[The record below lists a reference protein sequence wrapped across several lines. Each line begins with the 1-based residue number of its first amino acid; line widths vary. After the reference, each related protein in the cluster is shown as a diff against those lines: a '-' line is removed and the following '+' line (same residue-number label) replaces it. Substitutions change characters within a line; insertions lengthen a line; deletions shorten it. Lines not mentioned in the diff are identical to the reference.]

1 VSLYT
6 EIKRRKVFRVAAV
19 YAATAFVVLQA
30 ADLALP
36 RLGVPEWAMSL
47 IVVLL
52 ALGFPVAL
60 VLGWALELAPDGVR
74 VTTLHPTVDQDLSPP
89 PLLGRRTV
97 LAATTLVLLGVG
109 LGAGWF
115 LRPVPAGEPG
125 ALGRAAG
132 VDPAGPP
139 NVASSV
145 AVLPFADMSEAGDQA
160 WFADGL
166 TEEILNSLARLP
178 ELRVTART
186 SSFQF
191 RDTQLDIRAI
201 ADTLGVANIVEGSV
215 RRIGDR
221 LRVTAQL
228 IRAEDSFHLW
238 SDTYDRSAADLF
250 EVQSDVAENV
260 AAALNVFLDD
270 AKRERM
276 FATGTR
282 SVRAFEEFRRGE
294 AYYRD
299 AHISGTGASLVEANR
314 YFARALALDSSYA
327 QAAVL
332 HSDLYAHLVMDGPD
346 VALVAGV
353 DLTQANAI
361 ERLRADLD
369 LAAARTQDPTMRT
382 VAEITRQ
389 HFSPTWHRIPA
400 LLATVRSLREEGQT
414 PGEGTFLHEIQL
426 LAGELDAA
434 RRFAER
440 RVTTDPLNLAAWVEL
455 VNVELHR
462 RDFNAA
468 RSLLAQAR
476 ANIGDHRWF
485 RHAELV
491 IAQIQG
497 DRDRAIA
504 ILEGWSEE
512 SDWRPAYLAALRGDR
527 ETALRLAAELDG
539 PDRWPRDQVLKVYHE
554 LGDDARRS
562 ALARRIDAL
571 PAGPAILTRLTAFDG
586 NALVFDLADTPN
598 FAARLAEA
606 GIDPAGFQPMPRL
619 SMRPEDG

>member
-1 VSLYT
+1 MSLYS
-6 EIKRRKVFRVAAV
+6 EIKRRKVVRVALV
-19 YAATAFVVLQA
+19 YCATAFAVLQA
-30 ADLALP
+30 ADIMLP
-36 RLGVPEWAMSL
+36 RMGVPDWAMSL
-47 IVVLL
+47 V
-52 ALGFPVAL
+52 VAL
-60 VLGWALELAPDGVR
+60 AVLGLPIAMVLAWALELTPDGIR
-74 VTTLHPTVDQDLSPP
+74 VTTSHPTADPDVSPP
-89 PLLGRRTV
+89 PLLERRTV
-97 LAATTLVLLGVG
+97 LGAATLVVLGVG

-115 LRPVPAGEPG
+115 LRPMPAGEAG
-125 ALGRAAG
+125 ALAAAAG
-132 VDPAGPP
+132 GEPAGPSIT
-139 NVASSV
+139 AGSV
-145 AVLPFADMSEAGDQA
+145 AVLPFADMSQAGDQA

-178 ELRVTART
+178 ELKVTART

-191 RDTQLDIRAI
+191 RDTQRDIRAI
-201 ADTLGVANIVEGSV
+201 ADTLGVTNVVEGSV

-228 IRAEDSFHLW
+228 IRAEDGFHLW

-250 EVQSDVAENV
+250 EVQRDVAENI
-260 AAALNVFLDD
+260 AATLNVFLDD

-294 AYYRD
+294 AYYRE
-299 AHISGTGASLVEANR
+299 AHISTTPASLVEANR
-314 YFARALALDSSYA
+314 HFARALALDSSFA
-327 QAAVL
+327 QAALL

-353 DLTQANAI
+353 DLTQAAAI

-369 LAAARTQDPTMRT
+369 LAAARTQDPAMRA
-382 VAEITRQ
+382 VVEIIRQ
-389 HFSPTWHRIPA
+389 YFSPTWHRLPA
-400 LLATVRSLREEGQT
+400 LLATVRAMREEGQT
-414 PGEGTFLHEIQL
+414 PGELTYLHEIQL

-440 RVTTDPLNLAAWVEL
+440 RGASDPLNLSPWFEL
-455 VNVELHR
+455 VNVAVHR
-462 RDFNAA
+462 RDFGAA
-468 RSLLAQAR
+468 RALIEQAR
-476 ANIGDHRWF
+476 ATVGNHRWL
-485 RHAELV
+485 RDSELL

-497 DRDRAIA
+497 DRARAVA
-504 ILEGWSEE
+504 LLEGWNET
-512 SDWRPAYLAALRGDR
+512 SDWHPAYLAALHSDR
-527 ETALRLAAELDG
+527 QTALRLAAELDR
-539 PDRWPRDQVLKVYHE
+539 PDRWPRDHVLKVYHE

-571 PAGPAILTRLTAFDG
+571 PAGPAILARLTAFDG

-619 SMRPEDG
+619 SVRPEDE